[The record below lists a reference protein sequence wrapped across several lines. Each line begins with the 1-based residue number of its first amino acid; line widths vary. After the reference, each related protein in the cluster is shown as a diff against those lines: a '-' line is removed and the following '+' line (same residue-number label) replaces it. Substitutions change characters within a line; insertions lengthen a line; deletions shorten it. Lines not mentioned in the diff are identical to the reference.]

1 MASKVKN
8 KTWSLYVVLASL
20 AKLTFNYL
28 LLLDP
33 LEVGFW
39 TVVNLPNLG
48 VGNQTKKSSGIATG
62 ILNL

>member
-8 KTWSLYVVLASL
+8 QTGSLYVVLASL

-39 TVVNLPNLG
+39 TVVNLPNLV